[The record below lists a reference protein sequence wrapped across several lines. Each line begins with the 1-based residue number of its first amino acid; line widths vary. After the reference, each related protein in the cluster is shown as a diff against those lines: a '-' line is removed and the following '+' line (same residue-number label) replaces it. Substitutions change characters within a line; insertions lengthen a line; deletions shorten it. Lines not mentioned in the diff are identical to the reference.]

1 MGVVNQGV
9 LKNSAIG
16 SVIGESSV
24 LNPRSEAVK
33 REVHAELLLT
43 ALIDAFSILVIF
55 LLMSF
60 SSAGEVLNTGKGVE
74 LPQAAMGEQLDR
86 QPVVKV
92 EEGKIFVEDKETPVA
107 NLVASLLDLRKK
119 FAETRPG
126 EEFPGI
132 ITILGDRRL
141 KYEVLNSIV
150 LASSQAGFSDIKF
163 AVIVK

>member
-1 MGVVNQGV
+1 MLNNGII
-9 LKNSAIG
+9 KTSALH
-16 SVIGESSV
+16 SVIGESSIIR
-24 LNPRSEAVK
+24 PTTERHH

-60 SSAGEVLNTGKGVE
+60 SSSGDILFPAKGTE
-74 LPQAAMGEQLDR
+74 LPQAALGEQLDR

-92 EEGKIFVEDKETPVA
+92 ENGKTYLEEKEVPEGQ
-107 NLVASLLDLRKK
+107 LVSALVNLRKK
-119 FAETRPG
+119 FSETRPG

-132 ITILGDRRL
+132 VTILADRRL

-163 AVIVK
+163 AVVSKR

>member
-1 MGVVNQGV
+1 MSIINHGVI
-9 LKNSAIG
+9 KTSAIG

-24 LNPRSEAVK
+24 IAPKTERHK

-60 SSAGEVLNTGKGVE
+60 SSSGEVLFVGKGIE
-74 LPQAAMGEQLDR
+74 LPKATMGEQLDR

-92 EEGKIFVEDKETPVA
+92 EEGKLFVEDKEVPEA
-107 NLVASLLDLRKK
+107 NLVQALLDLRKK
-119 FAETRPG
+119 FQETRPN

-132 ITILGDRRL
+132 ITIQGDRRL
-141 KYEVLNSIV
+141 KYEQLNSIV

-163 AVIVK
+163 AVISK

>member
-1 MGVVNQGV
+1 MGVVNQGII
-9 LKNSAIG
+9 KNSAIG
-16 SVIGESSV
+16 SVIGESSI
-24 LNPRSEAVK
+24 LAPKSERHK

-60 SSAGEVLNTGKGVE
+60 SSAGDLVTVGKGIE
-74 LPQAAMGEQLDR
+74 LPIAKMGEQLDR

-92 EEGKIFVEDKETPVA
+92 EEGKLFVEDKEVTEA
-107 NLVASLLDLRKK
+107 TLVSALLDLRKQ
-119 FAETRPG
+119 FAKTRPN

-132 ITILGDRRL
+132 ITIQGDRRL
-141 KYEVLNSIV
+141 KYEQLNSIV

-163 AVIVK
+163 AVITK

>member
-9 LKNSAIG
+9 IKTTAIG

-24 LNPRSEAVK
+24 LAPKSERVK
-33 REVHAELLLT
+33 REVHAELMLT

-60 SSAGEVLNTGKGVE
+60 SSSGDVVLVGKGIE
-74 LPQAAMGEQLDR
+74 LPKATMGEQLDR

-92 EEGKIFVEDKETPVA
+92 EEGKIFVEDKEVPEA
-107 NLVASLLDLRKK
+107 GLVASLLDLRKK
-119 FAETRPG
+119 FHETRPN
-126 EEFPGI
+126 EEFPGV
-132 ITILGDRRL
+132 ITIQGDRRL
-141 KYEVLNSIV
+141 KYEQLNSIV

-163 AVIVK
+163 AVIAK

>member
-1 MGVVNQGV
+1 M
-9 LKNSAIG
+9 LSESIIKNSALQ

-24 LNPRSEAVK
+24 IAPRGEAHK
-33 REVHAELLLT
+33 RHVYAELLLT

-60 SSAGEVLNTGKGVE
+60 SSNGEIIIMSKGME
-74 LPQAAMGEQLDR
+74 LPAAQASEQLDR

-92 EEGKIFVEDKETPVA
+92 DQGKIFLEDKEVTA
-107 NLVASLLDLRKK
+107 DGLVGALLDLRKR
-119 FAETRPG
+119 FTETRPG

-132 ITILGDRRL
+132 ITIQGDRRL
-141 KYEVLNSIV
+141 KYEMLNSIV

-163 AVIVK
+163 AVVAKR

>member
-1 MGVVNQGV
+1 MGVVNQSV
-9 LKNSAIG
+9 VRNTAIG
-16 SVIGESSV
+16 SVIGESSI
-24 LNPRSEAVK
+24 LAPRSERHT

-60 SSAGEVLNTGKGVE
+60 SSSGEIIIPGKGIE
-74 LPQAAMGEQLDR
+74 LPKALMADQLDR
-86 QPVVKV
+86 QPVVKI
-92 EEGKIFVEDKETPVA
+92 EEGKIYVEDKETTVQG
-107 NLVASLLDLRKK
+107 LVASLLDVRKK
-119 FAETRPG
+119 FSETRPG

-132 ITILGDRRL
+132 ITIQGDRRL

-163 AVIVK
+163 AVITK

>member
-9 LKNSAIG
+9 IKNSAIG

-24 LNPRSEAVK
+24 LAPRSERHK

-60 SSAGEVLNTGKGVE
+60 SSSGDVVLVGKGIE
-74 LPQAAMGEQLDR
+74 LPKATMGEQLDR

-92 EEGKIFVEDKETPVA
+92 QEGKIFVEDKEVSTDG
-107 NLVASLLDLRKK
+107 LVASLLDLRKK
-119 FAETRPG
+119 FTETRPG

-132 ITILGDRRL
+132 ITIQGDRRL
-141 KYEVLNSIV
+141 KYEMLNSIV

-163 AVIVK
+163 AVITK